1 MRPHIE
7 GLKKDGVEVALI
19 GSGAPRHARA
29 FRDEFGLE
37 GVLVLSDE
45 PLESYRRAQF
55 RHGAL
60 STFSPRAMVNY
71 ARAVAAGFRQGKTQG
86 AALQQGGVMVVDAA
100 GTVRYRYAS
109 RVGGDHPPID
119 EVVAA
124 ARASAGAAA
133 R

>member
-1 MRPHIE
+1 MRPHLKE
-7 GLKKDGVEVALI
+7 LKKDGVEVVFI
-19 GSGAPRHARA
+19 GSGAPRYARA

-37 GVLVLSDE
+37 GAVFLSDE
-45 PLESYRRAQF
+45 PLESYRIAGF
-55 RHGAL
+55 RRGAL
-60 STFSPRAMVNY
+60 STFSPRAMLNY

-86 AALQQGGVMVVDAA
+86 APLQQGGVMVVGAG

-124 ARASAGAAA
+124 ARDSAGASA